1 VTSAPVEQEIE
12 PPVQTPQ
19 PVAKREATPRSHS
32 IGRQFAPSKEPARRA
47 PPTPAAHGNDAV
59 ALFSSDPNS
68 RPYLLAALALAVLVL
83 GSGTLLTVLARL
95 RPERRRMA

>member
-1 VTSAPVEQEIE
+1 ME
-12 PPVQTPQ
+12 TPQ
-19 PVAKREATPRSHS
+19 PVAKRESTPRSHS
-32 IGRQFAPSKEPARRA
+32 VGRQFAPSKTPARRA
-47 PPTPAAHGNDAV
+47 PPAPAAHGNDAV

-68 RPYLLAALALAVLVL
+68 RAFLLAALALAVLVL